1 MFGAPGGAGGAGG
14 GGAGGN
20 DQAPFSPGERRRR
33 LGDDDSMDGGRTI
46 GWWVRNQDLVK
57 LDGLSLLAKTKEM
70 LGQTFMIIDDDG
82 NGVIDSEDFSNLPAA
97 MDKWDDLKLELF
109 SNEDTVD
116 PRKFVIGITNKAWK
130 NPADQAKQLFQ
141 AAETGKS
148 YRNLT
153 SILNKALNDSIE
165 KTLRDLL
172 CDLLL
177 YTPEVR

>member
-1 MFGAPGGAGGAGG
+1 
-14 GGAGGN
+14 
-20 DQAPFSPGERRRR
+20 
-33 LGDDDSMDGGRTI
+33 
-46 GWWVRNQDLVK
+46 
-57 LDGLSLLAKTKEM
+57 
-70 LGQTFMIIDDDG
+70 MIIDDDG

-109 SNEDTVD
+109 SNEPTVD
-116 PRKFVIGITNKAWK
+116 PRKFVIGIMNKAFK
-130 NPADQAKQLFQ
+130 NPADQTRQLFQ
-141 AAETGKS
+141 AAETGRS

-153 SILNKALNDSIE
+153 SMLNKALNDSIE

>member
-1 MFGAPGGAGGAGG
+1 
-14 GGAGGN
+14 
-20 DQAPFSPGERRRR
+20 
-33 LGDDDSMDGGRTI
+33 MDGGTSM
-46 GWWVRNQDLVK
+46 GWWHVNADLGK
-57 LDGLSLLAKTKEM
+57 LDGLHLLAKTKEM
-70 LGQTFMIIDDDG
+70 LGKTFMIIDDDG

-97 MDKWDDLKLELF
+97 MDKWDDLQLELF
-109 SNEDTVD
+109 SNESTVD

-130 NPADQAKQLFQ
+130 NPADQTKQLFQ

-177 YTPEVR
+177 YTPEV

>member
-1 MFGAPGGAGGAGG
+1 MIRAPGGAGGAGG

-20 DQAPFSPGERRRR
+20 DLAPFSPAGKRPRPGE
-33 LGDDDSMDGGRTI
+33 DDNMDGGTSM
-46 GWWVRNQDLVK
+46 GWWHKNADLGK
-57 LDGLSLLAKTKEM
+57 LDGLSLLPKTKEM

-82 NGVIDSEDFSNLPAA
+82 NGVLDSEDFSNLPAA
-97 MDKWDDLKLELF
+97 MDKWDDLKWELF
-109 SNEDTVD
+109 SNEYTVD
-116 PRKFVIGITNKAWK
+116 TRKFVIGITNKAWK

-148 YRNLT
+148 YRNLA

-165 KTLRDLL
+165 KTLIDLL

-177 YTPEVR
+177 YTPEV